1 MNEIF
6 NQFKEKMDAMIDRLN
21 GEYAALRAGRANPA
35 ILDKV
40 MVDYYGTKTPIMQMA
55 AVSVAEARILVI
67 QPWDKSSLKGIEH
80 AIQASD
86 IGINP
91 TNDGNVIRV
100 VFPALTEERR
110 KEICKS
116 IHKMAEDAKVAIR
129 NVRRDAMEK
138 IKALKK
144 SNEITEDDVKNYE
157 KDIQDLTDNHC
168 KDIDNLAAKKEKE
181 IMEI

>member
-1 MNEIF
+1 MDLKNIE
-6 NQFKEKMDAMIDRLN
+6 EKMDKTISVLQENLA
-21 GEYAALRAGRANPA
+21 EVRAGRANPA
-35 ILDKV
+35 ILNKV
-40 MVDYYGTKTPIMQMA
+40 MVDYYGTKTPIVQMA

-67 QPWDKSSLKGIEH
+67 QPWDKSSLKEIEH

-91 TNDGNVIRV
+91 TNDGNVIRI

-138 IKALKK
+138 IKTLKK